1 MSENRAIWIPVSVSE
16 GMFSSE
22 YAITLKTIEGTL
34 VSLYA
39 DKSLVQKKGESS
51 FLKVTHINSYP
62 DQHKQRVLLPSETFE
77 TSSRWVDLKEEKLE
91 SV

>member
-1 MSENRAIWIPVSVSE
+1 MGKSRERWVPVTISD

-22 YAITLKTIEGTL
+22 YAITLETIDGTL

-39 DKSLVQKKGESS
+39 DKTLVRKEDDSN
-51 FLKVTHINSYP
+51 FLKVTYVSSYP
-62 DQHKQRVLLPSETFE
+62 GQHKQRVLLPSETFE
-77 TSSRWVDLKEEKLE
+77 TSSRWVDLIEEKLE